1 MVLGSAAS
9 RGSGALPKLS
19 IGQVLQRLGSEH
31 PELTPSKIR
40 FLEEQGL
47 VHPARTTSG
56 YRKFSDVDVERIRT
70 ILALQ
75 RDYYLP
81 LKVIAEHLESL
92 DRGEQPELPTPVA
105 PRPKTN
111 GSSIL
116 SNDAELSRDEL
127 LRRSGASKELLEQ
140 AQAASLLQRSS
151 TFHEDEL
158 LLLAALVELER
169 SGIGPRHLRPFRT
182 ASQHEIGLIEQA
194 LSGVARKPEST
205 VRART
210 ESKAEELADALE
222 RVRRGLVRQ
231 SLRDRH
237 TGRQ

>member
-1 MVLGSAAS
+1 MGFGSAAS
-9 RGSGALPKLS
+9 RSSGALPKLS
-19 IGQVLQRLGSEH
+19 IGQVLQRLANEH
-31 PELTPSKIR
+31 PDLTPSKIR

-56 YRKFSDVDVERIRT
+56 YRKFSDADVERIRT

-75 RDYYLP
+75 RDHYLP
-81 LKVIAEHLESL
+81 LKVIAEHLASL
-92 DRGEQPELPTPVA
+92 DRGERPELPTPVA
-105 PRPKTN
+105 SRPKTN
-111 GSSIL
+111 GSIL
-116 SNDAELSRDEL
+116 ANDAELSRDEL

-140 AQAASLLQRSS
+140 AQAASLIQRTNS
-151 TFHEDEL
+151 FHADDLNL
-158 LLLAALVELER
+158 LVALAELER

-205 VRART
+205 HRSRSEA
-210 ESKAEELADALE
+210 KADELADALE

-231 SLRDRH
+231 SLR
-237 TGRQ
+237 GRAHGR

>member
-1 MVLGSAAS
+1 MGLGSAAS
-9 RGSGALPKLS
+9 RSAGTLPKLS

-47 VHPARTTSG
+47 VHPARTASG
-56 YRKFSDVDVERIRT
+56 YRKFSDADVERIRT
-70 ILALQ
+70 VLALQ

-81 LKVIAEHLESL
+81 LKIIAEHLESL
-92 DRGEQPELPTPVA
+92 DRGERPELPTPVA
-105 PRPKTN
+105 PRPKASGN
-111 GSSIL
+111 SIL
-116 SNDAELSRDEL
+116 SKEDDLNRDEL
-127 LRRSGASKELLEQ
+127 IRRSGASKELLEQ
-140 AQAASLLQRSS
+140 AQAGGLIRRRG

-158 LLLAALVELER
+158 LVLTALVELER

-194 LSGVARKPEST
+194 LSGVARKPESSH
-205 VRART
+205 RART
-210 ESKAEELADALE
+210 ESMAEDLADALE

-237 TGRQ
+237 NGR

>member
-1 MVLGSAAS
+1 MGSAAS
-9 RGSGALPKLS
+9 RSSGALPKLS
-19 IGQVLQRLGSEH
+19 IGQVLQRLGAEH

-47 VHPARTTSG
+47 VHPARTSSG
-56 YRKFSDVDVERIRT
+56 YRKFSDADVERIRT

-92 DRGEQPELPTPVA
+92 DRGERPELPTPVA
-105 PRPKTN
+105 PRPKAN
-111 GSSIL
+111 GGSIFSSE
-116 SNDAELSRDEL
+116 AEFSREEL
-127 LRRSGASKELLEQ
+127 LRRSGASRELLEQ
-140 AQAASLLQRSS
+140 AQAASLLPRAT
-151 TFHEDEL
+151 TFTADDL
-158 LLLAALVELER
+158 NMLTALIELER

-182 ASQHEIGLIEQA
+182 SAQHEIGLIEQA
-194 LSGVARKPEST
+194 LTGISRKPDST
-205 VRART
+205 HRHRT
-210 ESKAEELADALE
+210 EAKAEELADALE

-237 TGRQ
+237 NGR

>member
-1 MVLGSAAS
+1 MGLGSAAS
-9 RGSGALPKLS
+9 RSAGTLPKLS

-47 VHPARTTSG
+47 VHPARTASG
-56 YRKFSDVDVERIRT
+56 YRKFSDADVERIRT
-70 ILALQ
+70 VLALQ

-81 LKVIAEHLESL
+81 LKIIAEHLESL
-92 DRGEQPELPTPVA
+92 DRGERPELPTPVA
-105 PRPKTN
+105 PRPKASGN
-111 GSSIL
+111 SIL
-116 SNDAELSRDEL
+116 SKEDDLNRDEL
-127 LRRSGASKELLEQ
+127 IRRSGASKELLEQ
-140 AQAASLLQRSS
+140 AQAGGLIRRRG

-158 LLLAALVELER
+158 LVLTALVELER

-194 LSGVARKPEST
+194 LSGVARKPESSH
-205 VRART
+205 RART
-210 ESKAEELADALE
+210 ESMAEGLADALE

-237 TGRQ
+237 NGR